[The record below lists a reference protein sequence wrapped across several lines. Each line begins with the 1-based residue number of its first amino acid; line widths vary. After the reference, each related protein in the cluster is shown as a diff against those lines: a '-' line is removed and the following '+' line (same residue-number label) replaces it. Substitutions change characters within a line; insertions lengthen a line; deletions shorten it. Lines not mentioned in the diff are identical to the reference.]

1 MSPRSAISVSP
12 ASLEEDLEL
21 QGLERCLWPSGVGVA
36 AGDAQLRGKEL
47 REIASWSAS
56 KAGTGSPD
64 GNTRGGGALNAGAQS
79 SARGVRA
86 ARTMTLW
93 RGDDAC
99 TVALAALLVDLA
111 QSGRLEPL
119 PAHCSSA
126 RSESA
131 GSDQCLASAP
141 APRAAAPTRSI
152 LLVQV

>member
-1 MSPRSAISVSP
+1 MGIP
-12 ASLEEDLEL
+12 EE
-21 QGLERCLWPSGVGVA
+21 
-36 AGDAQLRGKEL
+36 
-47 REIASWSAS
+47 
-56 KAGTGSPD
+56 
-64 GNTRGGGALNAGAQS
+64 GAHCTAGAQS

-86 ARTMTLW
+86 ARTMTPW

-99 TVALAALLVDLA
+99 TVALAALLVGLA

-126 RSESA
+126 RSESS
-131 GSDQCLASAP
+131 GSNQCLASAP